1 MTPPEQVLAVA
12 VLISGRGSN
21 LQAIIDA
28 IRAGALAAE
37 IRLVLSNRADAH
49 GLQRARAA
57 GIATAVIDPAGF
69 ADRAAYDRAL
79 RERIDASG
87 ARLVVLAGF
96 MRVLTPEFV
105 RHYDG
110 RIINV
115 HPSLL
120 PAFTGLNTHRRA
132 LAAGVAEH
140 GASVHFVTAELDG
153 GPVIARA
160 RVPVAP
166 GDDEH
171 SLADKVH
178 RVEHRL
184 LPLVVGWYA
193 AGRLRKDGDRVI
205 HDGRALVL
213 PLDYADLAR
222 AADAAAAA
230 PDRMP

>member
-1 MTPPEQVLAVA
+1 MTHPEQVLPVA

-28 IRAGALAAE
+28 VRAGALAAE
-37 IRLVLSNRADAH
+37 IRLVLSNRPDAQ

-57 GIATAVIDPAGF
+57 GIATAVIEASGYASR
-69 ADRAAYDRAL
+69 ADYDRAL

-105 RHYDG
+105 QHYDG

-120 PAFTGLNTHRRA
+120 PAFTGLDTHRRA
-132 LAAGVAEH
+132 LAAGAAEH
-140 GASVHFVTAELDG
+140 GASVHFVTAKLDG
-153 GPVIARA
+153 GPVIIRA
-160 RVPVAP
+160 RVPVAS
-166 GDDEH
+166 GDDAA

-178 RVEHRL
+178 RVEHRI
-184 LPLVVGWYA
+184 LPLVIGWFA
-193 AGRLRKDGDRVI
+193 AGRLRKDGERVI
-205 HDGRALVL
+205 HDGRPLAA
-213 PLDYADLAR
+213 PLDYADIER
-222 AADAAAAA
+222 AAGAA
-230 PDRMP
+230 PPDQTG

>member
-1 MTPPEQVLAVA
+1 MITPEPALPIA

-28 IRAGALAAE
+28 VRAGSLAAE
-37 IRLVLSNRADAH
+37 VRLVLSNRADAL

-57 GIATAVIDPAGF
+57 GIATAVIDPADH

-87 ARLVVLAGF
+87 ARLVVLAGY
-96 MRVLTPEFV
+96 MRVLMPEFV
-105 RHYDG
+105 QHYDG

-120 PAFTGLNTHRRA
+120 PAFTGLDTHRRA
-132 LAAGVAEH
+132 LAAKVAEH
-140 GASVHFVTAELDG
+140 GASVHFVTAQLDG
-153 GPVIARA
+153 GPVIIRA

-171 SLADKVH
+171 SLAEKVH
-178 RVEHRL
+178 RVEHRIV
-184 LPLVVGWYA
+184 PLVIGWYA
-193 AGRLRKDGDRVI
+193 AGRLRKDGERVI
-205 HDGRALVL
+205 LDGRVL
-213 PLDYADLAR
+213 AAPIDLATLPR
-222 AADAAAAA
+222 DGA
-230 PDRMP
+230 P

>member
-1 MTPPEQVLAVA
+1 MTPQQQALPIA

-28 IRAGALAAE
+28 IRAGTLAAE
-37 IRLVLSNRADAH
+37 IRLVLSDRAEAQ

-57 GIATAVIDPAGF
+57 GIATAVIEAGGHGSR
-69 ADRAAYDRAL
+69 ADFDRAL
-79 RERIDASG
+79 QERIDASG
-87 ARLVVLAGF
+87 ARLLVLAGF

-105 RHYDG
+105 RHYDS

-120 PAFTGLNTHRRA
+120 PAFTGLHTHRRA
-132 LAAGVAEH
+132 LTAGVTEH

-153 GPVIARA
+153 GPVIIRA

-166 GDDEH
+166 GDDER
-171 SLADKVH
+171 SLAEHVH
-178 RVEHRL
+178 RVEHRI
-184 LPLVVGWYA
+184 LPLVIGWFA

-205 HDGRALVL
+205 HDGRALTE
-213 PLDYADLAR
+213 PLDYATAPP
-222 AADAAAAA
+222 AAAS
-230 PDRMP
+230 DRTP

>member
-1 MTPPEQVLAVA
+1 MMPPGQALPVA

-28 IRAGALAAE
+28 IRMGTLAAE
-37 IRLVLSNRADAH
+37 VRLVLSSRADAQ

-57 GIATAVIDPAGF
+57 GIATAVVEAGSHRSR
-69 ADRAAYDRAL
+69 ADYDRAL

-96 MRVLTPEFV
+96 MRLLTPEFV
-105 RHYDG
+105 QHYDG

-120 PAFTGLNTHRRA
+120 PAFTGLHTHRRA

-153 GPVIARA
+153 GPVIIRA

-166 GDDEH
+166 GDDEP
-171 SLADKVH
+171 SLAEKVH
-178 RVEHRL
+178 RVEHRI
-184 LPLVVGWYA
+184 LPLVIGWYA

-205 HDGRALVL
+205 HDGRALAA
-213 PLDYADLAR
+213 PLDFADIPR
-222 AADAAAAA
+222 GDAAPAS
-230 PDRMP
+230 PPGRGQ